1 MKSEREVAQLY
12 PTLSDPMDCSLPGPS
27 VHGIFQA
34 RVLEWGAIAFSVL
47 SLYRWE
53 KSHASRREAQKG
65 TGWVEGWREPAT
77 ALIPSLL
84 AGGGQGPPVLL
95 CPEDIPSS
103 CPVLF
108 QPCLSSCPEGG
119 GGRASLS
126 WGPRRRE
133 WEIDGETV
141 ETVSDF
147 VFGGSKITADGDC
160 KIGRAH
166 V

>member
-1 MKSEREVAQLY
+1 MWCL
-12 PTLSDPMDCSLPGPS
+12 
-27 VHGIFQA
+27 
-34 RVLEWGAIAFSVL
+34 L

-53 KSHASRREAQKG
+53 KSHASGREAQKG

-133 WEIDGETV
+133 QGMGTG
-141 ETVSDF
+141 T
-147 VFGGSKITADGDC
+147 GGKGGVGPPTSQAAGLYTPLC
-160 KIGRAH
+160 GRLLLPS
-166 V
+166 